1 MLLRQ
6 CLVTPRTSYHPTHLA
21 GMHHD
26 GWAVASAD
34 PWVVEHHHLVKNVP
48 HSHGTMGGQM
58 LSFLVC

>member
-6 CLVTPRTSYHPTHLA
+6 CLVTPSTSYHPTHLA

-48 HSHGTMGGQM
+48 HVAMEQ
-58 LSFLVC
+58 